1 MRTAAV
7 SSLPAGTRSENVL
20 ASTPALLSSSS
31 TRDLGFGALGQKVS
45 GQKVSIAARSAFSQ
59 NIGSRITSPLSD
71 PPSPT
76 HTGKDASCSASSQPP
91 LQMKG
96 KRKGPSVQEILAN
109 KGRRARRK
117 WLRQR
122 RAERA
127 RAAEKVRNKAD
138 RAAWHASLAGT
149 DALLPGGHDLELHQ
163 DTAGLRSLGADAD
176 TSFPRRDGI
185 RVRYDPTIPSR
196 RDMDKRTGLLAQ
208 TLTHE
213 LAVHGRNLGT
223 KEADVEHREMHAPA
237 TRDTYL
243 GASRR
248 TFNQLANPKQKTSFA
263 NAWHADMSNQIR
275 NSEVWDDA
283 RRREVRLPEAEKS
296 RRRDWALQRRNS
308 MIDAITNPA
317 DHPWTEEE

>member
-1 MRTAAV
+1 M
-7 SSLPAGTRSENVL
+7 P
-20 ASTPALLSSSS
+20 
-31 TRDLGFGALGQKVS
+31 GQKVS
-45 GQKVSIAARSAFSQ
+45 SAARSTLPMNARL
-59 NIGSRITSPLSD
+59 NIPLSRNEKLSSGNAD
-71 PPSPT
+71 KETPP
-76 HTGKDASCSASSQPP
+76 SASSHPP
-91 LQMKG
+91 LQMKRKG
-96 KRKGPSVQEILAN
+96 KGPSVQEILAN
-109 KGRRARRK
+109 KGRRARRQ

-127 RAAEKVRNKAD
+127 RAAEKVRNTAD

-149 DALLPGGHDLELHQ
+149 DTLLPGGHDLELHQ

-223 KEADVEHREMHAPA
+223 KEADVEHRAMHAPA

-308 MIDAITNPA
+308 MIDAIVNPA